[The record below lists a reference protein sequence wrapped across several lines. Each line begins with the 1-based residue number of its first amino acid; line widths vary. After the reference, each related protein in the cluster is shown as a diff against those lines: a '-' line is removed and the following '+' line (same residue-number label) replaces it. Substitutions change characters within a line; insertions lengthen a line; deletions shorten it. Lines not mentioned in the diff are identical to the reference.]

1 MEILANL
8 NRTLFITKSGKKIH
22 LRRNCLTI
30 KDSYVIELKY
40 EDIDKEKYC
49 TICQKC
55 VAKEKIF
62 KSQVPY
68 INKNMQNRVLSISSI
83 HANSNFNST
92 RELEPIPDDFTLSLN
107 NINLINNNYLNKKNN
122 NNIIINNNN
131 YNNKI
136 KNNNNSNNSNN
147 NSNNNSDNNNNSNN
161 NSNNNNNSDNNS
173 NNINIIQN
181 LSNSSDDNIITID
194 KSNLNNFN
202 IIEKSYQN
210 DNFIDSISKKEPSFI
225 NKPKSQNNDCLNID
239 EIDKI
244 YIDDEESTDI
254 NTNKQN
260 NLKNDLKEI
269 KLNFKNDKKFNRN
282 NSQYNFSE
290 NYIFSFNIEVILKKN
305 LCKMATG
312 FSIKYI
318 DNNDEDDS
326 FDTIKLVHDF
336 TIKNNSKINYWIN
349 LKEGYFNLNIQKNKK
364 ISKKKKYF
372 EKINL
377 FNIIQIKP
385 YLKIDKENECE
396 YYINDE
402 KINIKQN

>member
-1 MEILANL
+1 MEILNDL

-62 KSQVPY
+62 KSQVPV
-68 INKNMQNRVLSISSI
+68 INKNMQNRILSISSI
-83 HANSNFNST
+83 HANSNINSSK
-92 RELEPIPDDFTLSLN
+92 ELEAIPDDFTLSLN
-107 NINLINNNYLNKKNN
+107 NINLNNNNYYLNNKNN
-122 NNIIINNNN
+122 NNIINNHNN
-131 YNNKI
+131 YNNNI
-136 KNNNNSNNSNN
+136 KKNTNSDYNSNNIKSKN
-147 NSNNNSDNNNNSNN
+147 NSDYNNIIKNKNNSDNDSKNNNS
-161 NSNNNNNSDNNS
+161 
-173 NNINIIQN
+173 IQN
-181 LSNSSDDNIITID
+181 FSNSSDDNIINTD

-239 EIDKI
+239 ESEKI
-244 YIDDEESTDI
+244 YIDDEESTNI
-254 NTNKQN
+254 NPNKQN

-269 KLNFKNDKKFNRN
+269 KLNFKNDKHFNHKN
-282 NSQYNFSE
+282 AQYNFSQ

-305 LCKMATG
+305 LCNLATG

-326 FDTIKLVHDF
+326 FDTIKFIHNFSV
-336 TIKNNSKINYWIN
+336 KNNSKINYWIN
-349 LKEGYFNLNIQKNKK
+349 LKEGYFNLNIQNNKK
-364 ISKKKKYF
+364 ITKKKKCF

-377 FNIIQIKP
+377 CNIIQIKP

-396 YYINDE
+396 YYINDK
-402 KINIKQN
+402 KINI